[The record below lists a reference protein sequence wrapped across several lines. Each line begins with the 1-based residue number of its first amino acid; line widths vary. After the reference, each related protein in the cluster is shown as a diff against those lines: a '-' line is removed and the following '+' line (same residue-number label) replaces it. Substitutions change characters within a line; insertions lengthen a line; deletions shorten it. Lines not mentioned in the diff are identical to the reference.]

1 MQRDGRAFLCKLMGF
16 VNPSA
21 RPAASSNNN
30 VPILFIVAAVILI
43 IVVVFLACM
52 YCSSLPLDRRTAST
66 EMRPRGGER
75 MSKWFV

>member
-1 MQRDGRAFLCKLMGF
+1 MGF

-21 RPAASSNNN
+21 RPAASNNN

-43 IVVVFLACM
+43 IVVVFLACIVHR
-52 YCSSLPLDRRTAST
+52 YHWTDDVPRTAT